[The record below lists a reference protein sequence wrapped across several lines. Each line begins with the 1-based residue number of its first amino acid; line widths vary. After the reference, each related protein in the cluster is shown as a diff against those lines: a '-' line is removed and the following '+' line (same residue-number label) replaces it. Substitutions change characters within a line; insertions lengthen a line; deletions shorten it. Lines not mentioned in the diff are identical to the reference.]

1 MTGHQQP
8 TTRTQYR
15 HERPDLDFAL
25 QAAGLGVW
33 EFNPTTGLFT
43 WDERCRQLFG
53 LTHDYPLSFEQVSQ
67 YIHPDDRHAVDR
79 AMQQAMDAQSTGAL
93 DITYRTLGAGDGT
106 LRWVRFTGRA
116 YVDATGSVVRF
127 GGVGQDLT
135 THIADQQ
142 QMQQQASEARF
153 RSLIEEVPV
162 STCLFVGPDLV
173 IESINDI
180 MLGYW
185 GRDKSVIGKPLASA
199 LPELNDQPHL
209 QILQNVYATGEMYE
223 ARGVRADL
231 QVDGVQRTYYFDL
244 IHKPLRD
251 ANGQVYAIMDL
262 SVDVTERV
270 VAHQKLTESEN
281 RFRTMAE
288 GSGILIAMSDE
299 TGKSTYLNQAW
310 ARFTGRSVD
319 DLMNLGWVDLVHPD
333 DRDTFLMR
341 YQAAL
346 ARQESFD
353 GEFRIRNREG
363 VYRWLLVN
371 CPARFQR
378 GQDGEADRFTGY
390 ISSALDITDRK
401 QAEEALRASEG
412 RLRSVIATAPAGM
425 AVFMGRDLVI
435 ELPNQTFINMVGK
448 GPDIAGRALRDVVP
462 ELISEQQPYLKI
474 LDDVYTTGQM
484 YQSYGSKVSI
494 VRQGVMSH
502 NYYNI
507 SFTPLRDET
516 DRLYA
521 ILVMTLDVTEQVKA
535 QQALAESEAHLE
547 LLRDTVPAMIFYLD
561 ADQRYRSC
569 NGVFKEWFGI
579 QGQEA
584 IGKTVREFL
593 GEAAYQAAKPHL
605 DKVYAGQQERYE
617 IHAPSRMSVGRWL
630 SVVYTPHKAATGEL
644 LGVIVHA
651 TDITPNKQAEIS
663 LRNSEARYRALS
675 ADLEEQVQQRTR
687 ELAAANEEL
696 AALNVELTNSNQEL
710 ISSNLATIAANE
722 SLSESNHNLTRSNDN
737 LEKFAYIASHDLQ
750 EPLRKIQQFG
760 DLLKTQHAEAL
771 GDGITYLERMQTA
784 ASRMSRLIKDLL
796 TFSRISTRQEAISS
810 VSLRE
815 VIDSALSDLE
825 IRLEE
830 TDALVTIDAL
840 PVVAGDRT
848 QLEQLFQNLL
858 SNALKFHPKETRPV
872 IAIRYQLITN
882 SDLPP
887 MVKPARKTSR
897 YHRVQVADNGIGFDE
912 KYASRIFQVFQRLHG
927 KNDYAG
933 TGIGL
938 AICEKV
944 VVNHGGAITGTSQP
958 SQGATFTVYLPAYGT
973 DPA

>member
-1 MTGHQQP
+1 M
-8 TTRTQYR
+8 
-15 HERPDLDFAL
+15 
-25 QAAGLGVW
+25 
-33 EFNPTTGLFT
+33 
-43 WDERCRQLFG
+43 
-53 LTHDYPLSFEQVSQ
+53 
-67 YIHPDDRHAVDR
+67 
-79 AMQQAMDAQSTGAL
+79 
-93 DITYRTLGAGDGT
+93 
-106 LRWVRFTGRA
+106 
-116 YVDATGSVVRF
+116 
-127 GGVGQDLT
+127 
-135 THIADQQ
+135 
-142 QMQQQASEARF
+142 
-153 RSLIEEVPV
+153 
-162 STCLFVGPDLV
+162 
-173 IESINDI
+173 
-180 MLGYW
+180 
-185 GRDKSVIGKPLASA
+185 
-199 LPELNDQPHL
+199 
-209 QILQNVYATGEMYE
+209 
-223 ARGVRADL
+223 
-231 QVDGVQRTYYFDL
+231 
-244 IHKPLRD
+244 
-251 ANGQVYAIMDL
+251 
-262 SVDVTERV
+262 
-270 VAHQKLTESEN
+270 
-281 RFRTMAE
+281 
-288 GSGILIAMSDE
+288 
-299 TGKSTYLNQAW
+299 
-310 ARFTGRSVD
+310 
-319 DLMNLGWVDLVHPD
+319 
-333 DRDTFLMR
+333 
-341 YQAAL
+341 
-346 ARQESFD
+346 
-353 GEFRIRNREG
+353 
-363 VYRWLLVN
+363 
-371 CPARFQR
+371 
-378 GQDGEADRFTGY
+378 
-390 ISSALDITDRK
+390 
-401 QAEEALRASEG
+401 
-412 RLRSVIATAPAGM
+412 
-425 AVFMGRDLVI
+425 
-435 ELPNQTFINMVGK
+435 
-448 GPDIAGRALRDVVP
+448 
-462 ELISEQQPYLKI
+462 
-474 LDDVYTTGQM
+474 
-484 YQSYGSKVSI
+484 
-494 VRQGVMSH
+494 
-502 NYYNI
+502 
-507 SFTPLRDET
+507 
-516 DRLYA
+516 
-521 ILVMTLDVTEQVKA
+521 
-535 QQALAESEAHLE
+535 
-547 LLRDTVPAMIFYLD
+547 
-561 ADQRYRSC
+561 
-569 NGVFKEWFGI
+569 FKEWFGI
-579 QGQEA
+579 HGQEA

-958 SQGATFTVYLPAYGT
+958 GQGATFTVYLPAYGT